1 VKTGCLLLREENV
14 REAASSSNKVE
25 VKKFWTRIWKLK
37 TPNKGNFPVE
47 SLFRSF
53 TYERTFIEA

>member
-1 VKTGCLLLREENV
+1 MLREENV

-47 SLFRSF
+47 LESLFRSF

>member
-1 VKTGCLLLREENV
+1 MLREENV